1 MYNVIVQC
9 TMSFNLIHFNFLELS
24 RKIIYQI
31 QNLIQSCSNICKA
44 KMSNNYVEPK
54 TVLGSVKIG
63 TWKFFKFRVQILT
76 KAMCIASSALMQE
89 RKRGDIKYC
98 GGTTNMTNH
107 LKAHHKT
114 DYKSLDNCQLIGP
127 SLIVLVRWFEINRQ
141 LMN

>member
-1 MYNVIVQC
+1 
-9 TMSFNLIHFNFLELS
+9 MSFNLIHFNFLELS

-44 KMSNNYVEPK
+44 KMSKNYVEPK
-54 TVLGSVKIG
+54 TELGSVNSG
-63 TWKFFKFRVQILT
+63 TWKFFKFRVQIVT
-76 KAMCIASSALMQE
+76 KAMCIASSTLMQE
-89 RKRGDIKYC
+89 RKRGHIEYC

-127 SLIVLVRWFEINRQ
+127 SLIVLVQWFEINRQ